1 MAAVAAVRHHG
12 SVFDRPELMRDL
24 TARKT
29 TQLARSHGPATMTES
44 IV

>member
-12 SVFDRPELMRDL
+12 SVFDRPVVRDL

-29 TQLARSHGPATMTES
+29 TQPARSHGPGTMTES